1 MAREAP
7 SRHRFSP
14 VDFRD
19 QCGKGRSLL
28 GAADGEKFF
37 PTEMPNA
44 SVTFLQQQPKKQH
57 HPTEQQT
64 ECEEKKM

>member
-1 MAREAP
+1 
-7 SRHRFSP
+7 
-14 VDFRD
+14 
-19 QCGKGRSLL
+19 LL
-28 GAADGEKFF
+28 SAADGEKFF

-64 ECEEKKM
+64 ECEEKKV